1 MTEEAETLLRE
12 WLRENL
18 AVDVDSCDKWGP
30 GNDVYVGL
38 RFKGEATAF
47 SYERVAIPSREDA

>member
-1 MTEEAETLLRE
+1 MTEEMETSLRE

-18 AVDVDSCDKWGP
+18 VIDVDSCDKWGP

-38 RFKGEATAF
+38 RLKGDRLAF
-47 SYERVAIPSREDA
+47 STERVSIPSREDA